1 MSLDSKGDDKCGGP
15 MNSPSSATHRHRLF
29 IRYMGKNG
37 AGKDARARGELA
49 REPIVWA
56 RPNVLLHFVFR
67 LRMRQL
73 SPLTH
78 RSSIRFCTQSCGGKN
93 KKDFG
98 AGFGG
103 SAHPEQRLNRASI
116 ADRSIHRRLL
126 LHQRRAPHREIF
138 CNRSNPV
145 RGSRSDHHDDTRHFR
160 EG

>member
-1 MSLDSKGDDKCGGP
+1 

-49 REPIVWA
+49 REPIVRA

-126 LHQRRAPHREIF
+126 LHRRRAPDLLQPLESCSRVTI
-138 CNRSNPV
+138 RSSRRYASFW
-145 RGSRSDHHDDTRHFR
+145 RGISLLA
-160 EG
+160 GIG

>member
-15 MNSPSSATHRHRLF
+15 MNSPSSATHRNRLF

-49 REPIVWA
+49 REPIVRA

-78 RSSIRFCTQSCGGKN
+78 RSSIRFCTQSCSGKN

-126 LHQRRAPHREIF
+126 LHRRRAPHREIF

-145 RGSRSDHHDDTRHFR
+145 RGSRSDHHDDTRHFG